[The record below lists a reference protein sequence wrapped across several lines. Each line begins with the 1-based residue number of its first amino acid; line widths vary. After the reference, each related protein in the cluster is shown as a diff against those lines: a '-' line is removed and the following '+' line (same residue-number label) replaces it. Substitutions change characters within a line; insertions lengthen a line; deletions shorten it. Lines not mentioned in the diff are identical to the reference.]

1 MRVLESFQLH
11 SGARMNS
18 HKNARLTAKGRA
30 HLVEQIALLGLDE
43 AARRAGISTRRARI
57 WQQRAIAEGKDAL
70 ADRSSRPLVSPRA
83 TPADKRQRIV
93 NLRRNH
99 RLTYAVIAER
109 TGVSVATV
117 GRVCAQAGVAKLP
130 PLQEAPA
137 QRRYER
143 KTPGEL
149 LHLDTKKLARFDRP
163 GHRVTGDVTQYSRK
177 PGYHALHVAIDDHSR
192 VGFSLILRDETTANA
207 ITFLFAALRYYRS
220 LGVRIT
226 RIMTDNGSAYCSKR
240 FARLLQRLG
249 IRHLRTRPY
258 TPRTNGKAERFIQT
272 LLREWAYA
280 YAYPNSDA
288 RTAELP
294 FWIQHYNF
302 HRPHSATGSKPPA
315 TRLGFDLINV
325 VRNYS

>member
-1 MRVLESFQLH
+1 
-11 SGARMNS
+11 MNS

-30 HLVEQIALLGLDE
+30 HLIEQIALLGLPE

-57 WQQRAIAEGKDAL
+57 WQQRATKAPDAL
-70 ADRSSRPLVSPRA
+70 RDRSSRPHASPRA
-83 TPADKRQRIV
+83 TPCDKRERIA

-99 RLTYAVIAER
+99 RLTYAVIAGR
-109 TGVSVATV
+109 LGVSIATV
-117 GRVCAQAGVAKLP
+117 GRICAQAGVAKLP
-130 PLQEAPA
+130 PLEASPPT
-137 QRRYER
+137 RRYER

-163 GHRVTGDVTQYSRK
+163 GHRATGDVTQFSKK

-192 VGFSLILRDETTANA
+192 VGFSLILQDETTKSA
-207 ITFLFAALRYYRS
+207 IRFAVAALRYYKA

-226 RIMTDNGSAYCSKR
+226 GIMTDNGSAYRSKR
-240 FARLLQRLG
+240 FAKLLRRLK
-249 IRHLRTRPY
+249 IRHVRTRPY

-280 YAYPNSDA
+280 YTYPNSDT

-302 HRPHSATGSKPPA
+302 YRPHSAIGSKPPA
-315 TRLGFDLINV
+315 TRLGFDGNNV
-325 VRNYS
+325 VRNYT

>member
-1 MRVLESFQLH
+1 
-11 SGARMNS
+11 MNS

-30 HLVEQIALLGLDE
+30 HLVEQIGLVGLPE

-57 WQQRAIAEGKDAL
+57 WQQRAAAEGRDAL
-70 ADRSSRPLVSPRA
+70 ADRSSRPLASPRA
-83 TPADKRQRIV
+83 TVADKRERIV

-99 RLTYAVIAER
+99 RLTYAVIASR
-109 TGVSVATV
+109 VGVSVATT
-117 GRVCAQAGVAKLP
+117 GRICAQAGVAKLP
-130 PLQEAPA
+130 PLESAPPK
-137 QRRYER
+137 RRYER
-143 KTPGEL
+143 QTPGEL

-163 GHRVTGDVTQYSRK
+163 GHRVTGDVTQFSRK

-192 VGFSLILRDETTANA
+192 VGFSLILPDETVRSA
-207 ITFLFAALRYYRS
+207 ITFAVAALRYYKA

-226 RIMTDNGSAYCSKR
+226 GIMTDNGSAYRSKK
-240 FARLLQRLG
+240 FARLLRRLK

-272 LLREWAYA
+272 LLREWAYG
-280 YAYPNSDA
+280 YTYPNSDA

-302 HRPHSATGSKPPA
+302 YRPHSATGSRPPA
-315 TRLGFDLINV
+315 TRLGFDGNNV
-325 VRNYS
+325 VRNYN